1 MERNINYRRAKGSS
15 VKATWQLQGDIL
27 VSYLQWSTIELVYKE
42 KETHNHFNDILF
54 QIPNNGLTNKLPAK
68 EDIIQLAHVTIGRSQ
83 AKSLPVSFL
92 QKET

>member
-1 MERNINYRRAKGSS
+1 MQLEVNIRCRMHP
-15 VKATWQLQGDIL
+15 
-27 VSYLQWSTIELVYKE
+27 ELVFLKKRFLLVLKIE
-42 KETHNHFNDILF
+42 IKGLFLIIAFHHSNHFYDILF

-92 QKET
+92 QNEI